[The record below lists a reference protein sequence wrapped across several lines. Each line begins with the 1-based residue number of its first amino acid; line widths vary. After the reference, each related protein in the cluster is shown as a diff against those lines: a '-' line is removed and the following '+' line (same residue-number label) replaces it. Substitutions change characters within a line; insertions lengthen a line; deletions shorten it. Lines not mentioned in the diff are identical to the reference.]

1 MRPWTL
7 IGAVAVALAAIAP
20 AAPAAPSV
28 PGGPDPEPPTGLPNR
43 PPTVA
48 SKVAI
53 AGRAELSRLR
63 WSTTRD
69 QYSSAYVN
77 PASWQLNLDGCDS
90 RGGTDANGYPIRIR
104 SYAWLVEPLDGH
116 PGGRIATTTS
126 NCRSQVTLPALGRW
140 HTELAITTADNR
152 VLRSVDDHSFR
163 DVVIVAFGDS
173 YVSGEGNPDKARI
186 FDPDDDEYAPPEWT
200 DYQCHR
206 SRHSWAMRA
215 ARAFEGPGTTVTFL
229 NYACSGAKAND
240 LVAGSYRGIQPLR
253 GDKRLPA
260 QLVAAREALGN
271 PIAASTRP
279 VHGVLMSVGVND
291 AAFSSVLMDCAAI
304 NSGIHIDPIFSD
316 PCNRSG
322 LTRYVRNAIAGLR
335 ESYDRLEV
343 GLAENV
349 KGGAVRL
356 VEYPSRVLTN
366 ERDRHGGCGI
376 FEGID
381 SDEAHWITDRG
392 DELNARMR
400 TSAAFHGWRYVR
412 GVRDDF
418 RGHGYCAGGRTW
430 FRSFSGSDKLQGN
443 VAGTAHPLGDG
454 HSAVARLVAPTIP
467 PETPPVP
474 PPARLR
480 IEFTRVR
487 CGRPRR
493 PRDREAPGEG
503 AAAALVR
510 RAVGGDA
517 RGAGRRA
524 AVDPA
529 RPVGRRPG
537 RRPRFRYRHGGRRG
551 RGGRV
556 HHAAGAQDRRRGR
569 AQGLPRH
576 GPTPA
581 RLLRA
586 APPRGRLAHR
596 HAHPHLARKPRH
608 DAGRV
613 QGERGALRPW
623 RHRAIAEATHTAAP
637 PISGVRGAVRGQ
649 RLG

>member
-53 AGRAELSRLR
+53 ARRAELSRLR

-69 QYSSAYVN
+69 QYSSSYVN
-77 PASWQLNLDGCDS
+77 PASWQLDLDGCDS

-104 SYAWLVEPLDGH
+104 SYAWLVEPLDGQ

-140 HTELAITTADNR
+140 HTELAITTAANR

-487 CGRPRR
+487 VDDPGGPGIVKLPAKVPPRLSFGVLWEATRAVPADARRSIPLGRWVGVPEGDRVFGIDTVGDAVGVVGFIMLPALKIDDEDAPKGFLVTGPRR
-493 PRDREAPGEG
+493 LAFFV
-503 AAAALVR
+503 LHR
-510 RAVGGDA
+510 RADG
-517 RGAGRRA
+517 
-524 AVDPA
+524 
-529 RPVGRRPG
+529 
-537 RRPRFRYRHGGRRG
+537 
-551 RGGRV
+551 
-556 HHAAGAQDRRRGR
+556 
-569 AQGLPRH
+569 
-576 GPTPA
+576 
-581 RLLRA
+581 
-586 APPRGRLAHR
+586 
-596 HAHPHLARKPRH
+596 
-608 DAGRV
+608 
-613 QGERGALRPW
+613 W
-623 RHRAIAEATHTAAP
+623 RTGTHTL
-637 PISGVRGAVRGQ
+637 ISRGNHATMQVEYRVSEVPYDPGVIAR
-649 RLG
+649 